1 MTTIKNLERQHN
13 DIYEVLN
20 KTKEMINGSELESQS
35 MEIAKNI
42 SILAGKLKIHL
53 SNEDKYLYPALLN
66 KGDKVL
72 QNKTQKYINEMGHL
86 SETYM
91 SFKDKYN
98 TRSKI
103 LAEPKLFIKEANEV
117 FKAVLD
123 RMHREDSDLYV
134 QAKEYVH

>member
-1 MTTIKNLERQHN
+1 MTTLTNLERQHH

-20 KTKEMINGSELESQS
+20 KTKALINTTNLEDSGL
-35 MEIAKNI
+35 EIAKNI

-53 SNEDKYLYPALLN
+53 NNEDKYLYPALLK
-66 KGDKVL
+66 KGDSAL
-72 QNKTQKYINEMGHL
+72 QVKTEKYINEMGHL
-86 SETYM
+86 SKTYM

-103 LAEPKLFIKEANEV
+103 LASPQAFIKEANEV
-117 FKAVLD
+117 FEAVFE

-134 QAKEYVH
+134 QAKEHVH